1 MYILMLNVIC
11 HTSSFGITHDGISI
25 RIRVIVTAAAVAV
38 AVAVAAITITVIIS
52 GSITTFE
59 PFSFISSCVGIHTL
73 ERFGG
78 ASVLVLRCCV
88 VENIAERCQYSYS
101 TKY

>member
-38 AVAVAAITITVIIS
+38 AAITVIIS